1 MKKKKSKKGKSNE
14 QQQENG
20 PKVLIRPSKLGA
32 IGSSTPE
39 NENEEGNTDET
50 AEECPFSRG
59 SGKRQIKPS
68 FKLKESSF
76 SLTPTKV
83 DLVEKSEII
92 PSLSSKKP
100 IIRESKLV
108 LNQKLLERL
117 RAKPSHQVEF
127 YSAIQ
132 RSLQSAD
139 KVPALA
145 KLVEGSKMINPGT

>member
-1 MKKKKSKKGKSNE
+1 M
-14 QQQENG
+14 
-20 PKVLIRPSKLGA
+20 LIRPSKLGA
-32 IGSSTPE
+32 IGSNTPE
-39 NENEEGNTDET
+39 NKDEEGNTEAVET
-50 AEECPFSRG
+50 SFSRG

-76 SLTPTKV
+76 SLTPTKI
-83 DLVEKSEII
+83 ENESKSEEII
-92 PSLSSKKP
+92 PSPSPISNKKP

-117 RAKPSHQVEF
+117 RRKPSHQVEF

-139 KVPALA
+139 KVQPP
-145 KLVEGSKMINPGT
+145 KLVEGSSINPGNFFISLLGKGKQRILKAKWW

>member
-1 MKKKKSKKGKSNE
+1 M
-14 QQQENG
+14 
-20 PKVLIRPSKLGA
+20 IRPSKLGA
-32 IGSSTPE
+32 IGSNTPPPE
-39 NENEEGNTDET
+39 NTEETPT
-50 AEECPFSRG
+50 FSRG

-76 SLTPTKV
+76 SLTPTKI
-83 DLVEKSEII
+83 E
-92 PSLSSKKP
+92 SSPNVNDESQIKNP

-117 RAKPSHQVEF
+117 RRKPSHQVEF

-139 KVPALA
+139 KVQPP
-145 KLVEGSKMINPGT
+145 KLVEGSSINPGNFFISLLGKGKQRILKAKWW

>member
-1 MKKKKSKKGKSNE
+1 M
-14 QQQENG
+14 
-20 PKVLIRPSKLGA
+20 LIRPSKLGA
-32 IGSSTPE
+32 IGSNTPE
-39 NENEEGNTDET
+39 NKDDEGNTEAVET
-50 AEECPFSRG
+50 SFSRG

-76 SLTPTKV
+76 SLTPTKI
-83 DLVEKSEII
+83 ENESKSEEII
-92 PSLSSKKP
+92 PSPSPISNKKP

-139 KVPALA
+139 KVPQLA

>member
-1 MKKKKSKKGKSNE
+1 VKKKKSKKGKSNE

-39 NENEEGNTDET
+39 NEDEEGNTD
-50 AEECPFSRG
+50 AGECSFSRG

>member
-1 MKKKKSKKGKSNE
+1 M
-14 QQQENG
+14 

-32 IGSSTPE
+32 IGSNTPPPE
-39 NENEEGNTDET
+39 NTEETPT
-50 AEECPFSRG
+50 FSRG

-76 SLTPTKV
+76 SLTPTKIENSPNL
-83 DLVEKSEII
+83 DESQIKN
-92 PSLSSKKP
+92 P

-117 RAKPSHQVEF
+117 RRKPSHQVEF

-139 KVPALA
+139 KVPQLA